1 MIQFTEQEIRHLREK
16 YLKQRSAV
24 NRIIEDVK
32 EIMAEQFWFPKQGSQ
47 LDPLLLLPGLFC
59 AADV

>member
-32 EIMAEQFWFPKQGSQ
+32 EIMAEPVLVPKTGIATGPFIITARIV
-47 LDPLLLLPGLFC
+47 LCG
-59 AADV
+59 